1 MEYTVRP
8 VGTGQA
14 DEVCRLEQEC
24 FSDPWS
30 REAVISSLGCAF
42 SVSFGAFGSDGKM
55 IGFAIGYNIC
65 GEMQILDIAVSPGAR
80 RRGAGQAL
88 LKSLMDAGT
97 AGGAETFFLEV
108 RRSNLPA
115 IGLYEKLGFV
125 KYGERKGYYSEPS
138 EDAVVMKRGKNA
150 YTGS

>member
-8 VGTGQA
+8 VDTGRI

-30 REAVISSLGCAF
+30 REAVLSSFRCAF
-42 SVSFGAFGSDGKM
+42 SLFLGAFGSDGKM
-55 IGFAIGYNIC
+55 IGFAIGYNIG
-65 GEMQILDIAVSPGAR
+65 GELQVLDIAVSPRAR
-80 RRGAGQAL
+80 RRGVGRAL
-88 LKSLMDAGT
+88 LESLMDAGA

-125 KYGERKGYYSEPS
+125 RYGERKGYYSDPA

-150 YTGS
+150 DTGS